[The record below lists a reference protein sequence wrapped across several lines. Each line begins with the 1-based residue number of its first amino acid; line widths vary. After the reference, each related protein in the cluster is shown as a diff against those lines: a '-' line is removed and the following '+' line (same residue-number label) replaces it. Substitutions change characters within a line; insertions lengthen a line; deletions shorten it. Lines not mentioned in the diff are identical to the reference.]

1 MNGTNIEVLADGEDC
16 RVTDSGL
23 DFIKCVT
30 SGTGSVSPIGY
41 QPGQPGMTQIQTD
54 EDYNEFL
61 KLASTFEAMNVNS
74 SQPLSGWFKAPATGH
89 YRFYIAC
96 NAACSLNM
104 NYETPFDASD
114 IQTEIPELTTIAS
127 RGWWTNWRNYHYIT
141 DDGHFSAWIELTEG
155 DYYFMQSTGSSYMSV
170 GVEFNELYG

>member
-1 MNGTNIEVLADGEDC
+1 
-16 RVTDSGL
+16 
-23 DFIKCVT
+23 
-30 SGTGSVSPIGY
+30 
-41 QPGQPGMTQIQTD
+41 MTQIQTD

-104 NYETPFDASD
+104 NYETPFDASE

-155 DYYFMQSTGSSYMSV
+155 DYYFMQSTGSS
-170 GVEFNELYG
+170 